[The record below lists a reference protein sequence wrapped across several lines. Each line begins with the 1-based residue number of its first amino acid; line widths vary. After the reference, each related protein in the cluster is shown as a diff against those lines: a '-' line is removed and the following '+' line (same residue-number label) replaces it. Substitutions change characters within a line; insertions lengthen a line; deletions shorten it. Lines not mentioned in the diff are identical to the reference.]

1 MKKND
6 ELVRTV
12 AEAAI
17 LAALAFVLDLLQGA
31 IFDAV
36 PFFANGGSV
45 GIAML
50 PIIIL
55 AIRRGPLVGFLAGLV
70 TGVLQ
75 MLGGFYAISSTWYK
89 VMFQVLLD
97 YTLAYAIC
105 GLFAGIFK
113 YTLSGENKK
122 HDLIMI
128 IIAAFVGGIGK
139 YLCHVLAGYF
149 FWPNEIWGGPLA
161 YSILYNGIY
170 MLPSTILCMACVA
183 ILYVRKNDFFLT
195 TKYINSNE
203 VNA

>member
-1 MKKND
+1 MKRND

-17 LAALAFVLDLLQGA
+17 LAALAFVLDLLQGT
-31 IFDAV
+31 IFDV
-36 PFFANGGSV
+36 IPFFANGGSV

-50 PIIIL
+50 PIIVL

-70 TGVLQ
+70 TGILQ

-105 GLFAGIFK
+105 GLFAGFFK
-113 YTLSGENKK
+113 YILSADNKK
-122 HDLIMI
+122 RNLIMI
-128 IIAAFVGGIGK
+128 IIAAFVGGVGK

-149 FWPNEIWGGPLA
+149 FWPQEIWGGPLA

-183 ILYVRKNDFFLT
+183 ILYVKKNDFFLT
-195 TKYINSNE
+195 TKYIDSKE
-203 VNA
+203 VKA